1 MTDDPI
7 SVEIQTMGRILREDS
22 QYTRRTMLIVV
33 LLSFIVLGTVLTL
46 VLFQSRQNFET
57 ARDART
63 VARFVQN
70 YCHRTPDSP
79 ICGGINGN

>member
-1 MTDDPI
+1 
-7 SVEIQTMGRILREDS
+7 MGRILREDS

-46 VLFQSRQNFET
+46 VLIQSRQNFAT

-63 VARFVQN
+63 VARFVTN
-70 YCHRTPDSP
+70 YCERNPQSP
-79 ICGGINGN
+79 LCGGVNGD